1 MDSIDVESTPPS
13 WPPSDGGKR
22 VVKGG
27 GGPPPALIA
36 AGALVVLLLALVALV
51 GFGRM
56 GAAQIKDDQVGV
68 LVDYMSGDMEV
79 LTDPGFRLYLPFVQE
94 IYLFDQTSQEFFMEG
109 DRFVNDNHVPR
120 LTVRAD
126 DGSNFWFEEL
136 RILFNIVPGQ
146 ADKLLEDSGPGE
158 GFKRNWIKTYAR
170 SILRDE
176 FGRFSAVEAANPT
189 VYSAAKVAS
198 QLRLNELLGPHGLQV
213 TQIVI
218 QKPHF
223 DSKYERAIEDRKEAD
238 QEVERLIALVDQL
251 EQERGQR
258 LSAVEKEKQIEMQE
272 LTGELTRE
280 FLNAERQAIN
290 ITQAAAAYS
299 IERTKSGEGEKAQ
312 MIAQAR
318 GLEAKY
324 SREAEGLVARAL
336 ALEKRGE
343 VVVREALIEK
353 LSGISFTFLPYSRD
367 PSPKRLEHTGSSN
380 GDSNRVDEENFEGK
394 R

>member
-1 MDSIDVESTPPS
+1 MDSNDDESTPRG
-13 WPPSDGGKR
+13 WPPSDRGR
-22 VVKGG
+22 QLLKGG
-27 GGPPPALIA
+27 GGPSLIVLLV
-36 AGALVVLLLALVALV
+36 GAVVVLVLAAVAL
-51 GFGRM
+51 GGTGRL
-56 GAAQIKDDQVGV
+56 GVAQVADNQVAV
-68 LVDYMSGDMEV
+68 LVDYMGGDKEI
-79 LTDPGFRLYLPFVQE
+79 LAEPGVKLFLPIVQE
-94 IYLFDQTSQEFFMEG
+94 IFLFDQTSQEFFMEG
-109 DRFVNDNHVPR
+109 DRFVDDNHVPR

-136 RILFNIVPGQ
+136 RILFNIIPGE

-198 QLRLNELLGPHGLQV
+198 QLRLNELLGPHGLEV
-213 TQIVI
+213 TEIVI

-223 DSKYERAIEDRKEAD
+223 DPKYERAIEDRKEAD

-251 EQERGQR
+251 AQERGQR

-290 ITQAAAAYS
+290 ITQAAAAYA
-299 IERTKSGEGEKAQ
+299 IERTKGGEGEKAQ

-324 SREAEGLVARAL
+324 SKEAEGLIARAQ
-336 ALEKRGE
+336 ALELQGE

-353 LSGISFTFLPYSRD
+353 LSRIKFTFLPYSRD
-367 PSPKRLEHTGSSN
+367 PSPKRLEHSGNSS
-380 GDSNRVDEENFEGK
+380 GDSRRVEESVGED